1 LYIFPADVSRWIK
14 IPRRP
19 VRRNWLIPACTHI
32 KVILPKVDANTLT
45 VDHAS
50 AIHEAFRQ
58 AGLRAD
64 PTTRDTIK
72 AAGFV
77 PDRLRGLV
85 PPPLDRTKPK
95 TSAA

>member
-19 VRRNWLIPACTHI
+19 VRRNWLIPACTQI

-45 VDHAS
+45 AGHAS

-64 PTTRDTIK
+64 PATPDTIK
-72 AAGFV
+72 AAGFD
-77 PDRLRGLV
+77 PERLRGLV
-85 PPPLDRTKPK
+85 PPPLVRSRPK